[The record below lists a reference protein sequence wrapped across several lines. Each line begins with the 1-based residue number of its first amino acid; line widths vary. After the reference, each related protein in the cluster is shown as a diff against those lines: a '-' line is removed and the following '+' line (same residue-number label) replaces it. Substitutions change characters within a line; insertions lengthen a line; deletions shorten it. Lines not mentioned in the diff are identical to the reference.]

1 MNKFIKRLCALV
13 LCAALINLPNMTV
26 NAATEDTA
34 IIIHATGS
42 TRVSYK
48 SCNKGYPGT
57 NNLQYESGD
66 HAVGYGENGLAS
78 PQQDTTG
85 TYTIPTDGT
94 YQFELKGGGGAAAYL
109 DCAGGRCAFGGAGGH
124 LIINV
129 PLKAGDVVS
138 YAAGAGGCQ
147 ASYGYSVA
155 YDGHALAT
163 SVGCNGRASSIYV
176 NGVLYARAGGGHGAY
191 RSCISNWRSHGYKFS
206 NLLKSSGHDS
216 GANYISWGTDDPA
229 VGGKGGTNT
238 VASGKGITVVL
249 NSAGANGRATCLT
262 GLSNSSGQSGLT
274 KQSWYKAASGYSSDQ
289 TPGFVLVSLNHKHA
303 WEPCDSACTEAG
315 TKNRVCTICRGV
327 AFGTITV
334 PAHGHN
340 FQPVTI
346 GDPNYKCIT
355 GQEYFLSSS
364 NSSSNKATSRW
375 DGRPNY
381 YWTKECQYCK
391 GLAEP
396 IYAYKV
402 RYNEGNGQT
411 ILDPEWK
418 YQNRSYNPMTQ
429 SETGW
434 NRTGYYIAYWE
445 YRGNQKRFTSGD
457 PDWKPGTSNVLAQY
471 SNLPSHGEEIVELW
485 AVWKPIPYTLR
496 IHENYE
502 ESGKQY
508 KDYTLYYDSNFILPS
523 ALWQHD
529 SRMYGYDFNKTIKI
543 TPQYKVN
550 DTLRNL
556 TTERNA
562 VINIYTIWDL
572 KPKVSLTANEI
583 HYSALK
589 ASSSALDVDNG
600 TVTRSDLEAALM
612 AYASAEDYEWNCR
625 YPGKIQPGTHNGYTF
640 GIASFE
646 PAKVKDN
653 ANGGEGID
661 TYYVTFQCTDDA
673 GQSATA
679 TLTLFVGNINV
690 DILVR

>member
-1 MNKFIKRLCALV
+1 MRSFVKRLFVLV
-13 LCAALINLPNMTV
+13 LCITLINMPNITV

-42 TRVSYK
+42 TKVSYK
-48 SCNKGYPGT
+48 SCNRGYPGT
-57 NNLQYESGD
+57 NNRTIKGSNYSY
-66 HAVGYGENGLAS
+66 GYGENGLAS
-78 PQQDTTG
+78 PQVDTTG
-85 TYTIPTDGT
+85 TYTIPADGT
-94 YQFELKGGGGAAAYL
+94 YQFELKGGGGAAAFL
-109 DCAGGRCAFGGAGGH
+109 DCAGGRCAFGGAGGM

-129 PLKAGDVVS
+129 PLKAGDVITYS
-138 YAAGAGGCQ
+138 AAAGGIQ
-147 ASYGYSVA
+147 ASYGHSPA
-155 YDGHALAT
+155 YDGRNADVAI
-163 SVGCNGRASSIYV
+163 GANGRNTTLKV
-176 NGVLYARAGGGHGAY
+176 NGTTVAIAYGGHGAY
-191 RSCISNWRSHGYKFS
+191 RFCQQGEDWSWCESV
-206 NLLKSSGHDS
+206 LKSEGNFN
-216 GANYISWGTDDPA
+216 GAWKTHYPSDDPA
-229 VGGKGGTNT
+229 IGGLGGGTW
-238 VASGKGITVVL
+238 VASGRGIQVVQ
-249 NSAGANGRATCLT
+249 STAGAGGQATVLS
-262 GLSNSSGQSGLT
+262 GLSNHVGQSGLL
-274 KQSWYKAASGYSSDQ
+274 KQSWYTAASGYSKDQ
-289 TPGFVLVSLNHKHA
+289 IPGYFLMSLNHTHT
-303 WEPCDSACTEAG
+303 WEACDSACTEAG
-315 TKNRVCTICRGV
+315 TKNRICTVCRGV

-429 SETGW
+429 LETGW
-434 NRTGYYIAYWE
+434 SRTGYYIAYWE

-562 VINIYTIWDL
+562 IINIYTIWDL

-653 ANGGEGID
+653 ANGGEGTD